1 VLMPHTLMQISDELE
16 TINDGLD
23 SAGSGGDVC
32 RAVTDLG
39 VGFVLDF
46 GTQEVHPGTHPFP
59 GLDDLED
66 SDAVRLVDSE
76 GDVRLY
82 EIVACG

>member
-1 VLMPHTLMQISDELE
+1 M
-16 TINDGLD
+16 
-23 SAGSGGDVC
+23 
-32 RAVTDLG
+32 TDLG

-46 GTQEVHPGTHPFP
+46 GTQEVHPGTHPFR